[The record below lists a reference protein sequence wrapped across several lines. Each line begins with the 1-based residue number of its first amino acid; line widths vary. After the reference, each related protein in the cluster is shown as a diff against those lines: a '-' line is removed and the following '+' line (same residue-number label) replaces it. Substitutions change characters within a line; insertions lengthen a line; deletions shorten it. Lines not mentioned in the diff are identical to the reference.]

1 MTERSKAI
9 HWGVFALLALG
20 VTALQLV
27 AGEVLGVLLLV
38 VRILILIGL
47 AYFVY
52 TLWRNNRSRL
62 QWLNRRQKL
71 LFYGAGALLVIIVVG
86 SFAPIGWNLL
96 TALMFIVIV
105 GACIFVMW
113 RMWRE
118 TEGWY

>member
-1 MTERSKAI
+1 MSERSKAI

-38 VRILILIGL
+38 IRVLILVGL

-62 QWLNRRQKL
+62 QWLNRTQKL
-71 LFYGAGALLVIIVVG
+71 LFYGAGALLVIVVLG

-96 TALMFIVIV
+96 TALMFIVVV

>member
-38 VRILILIGL
+38 VRILILVGL
-47 AYFVY
+47 GYFVY

-62 QWLNRRQKL
+62 QWLNRRQKA
-71 LFYGAGALLVIIVVG
+71 LFYGAGALLVLVVLG

-96 TALMFIVIV
+96 TALLFLVIV

-118 TEGWY
+118 TDGWY

>member
-27 AGEVLGVLLLV
+27 AGEVLGVLLLI
-38 VRILILIGL
+38 VRILILVGL
-47 AYFVY
+47 GYFVY

-62 QWLNRRQKL
+62 QWLNRRQKA
-71 LFYGAGALLVIIVVG
+71 LFYGAGALLVLVVLG

-96 TALMFIVIV
+96 TALLFLVIV

-118 TEGWY
+118 TDGWY

>member
-27 AGEVLGVLLLV
+27 AGEVLGVLLLI
-38 VRILILIGL
+38 VRILILVGL
-47 AYFVY
+47 GYFVY

-62 QWLNRRQKL
+62 QWLNRRQKA
-71 LFYGAGALLVIIVVG
+71 LFYGAGALLVLIVLG

-96 TALMFIVIV
+96 TALLFLVIV
-105 GACIFVMW
+105 GACVFVMW